1 MNFWINKI
9 QLWFRRPDAAPITYE
24 FEANKVNVITGDS
37 STGKS
42 SVLRI
47 IDYCLLAEE
56 SDIVE
61 DVINESVSWYGLSFH
76 INDTDCVIVRE
87 APTLGNVG
95 QGVYWA
101 EDDDKFP
108 RQPISNTSREWVL
121 GYISDLAGLANRRLT
136 ITSNRK
142 INLTLRNFLAL
153 NYLTEDIIASNNT
166 YIDANY
172 FLLSDIRKGI
182 GGCLNIAIGRD
193 EDSEQEKKCN
203 VRRLKADIK
212 KETER
217 KAKSEDSKK
226 EYNKNLAS
234 FIERAYAL
242 NLPHLMNE
250 TDVYELLHGLNEA
263 ILKFRKGYES
273 DMDRARLD
281 DVKLSIQKLR
291 ADLSRMNRLKRE
303 VDMYNKRIDEDKDS
317 LLPIEHLKKEFCQV
331 LLYDETHLL
340 VSELTKALNK
350 VKKCRKY
357 AERQSLPDEFQQRL
371 DGINTRLS
379 QLVQERDRLQHIA
392 SQRLDLS
399 WYESV
404 VALKNEVCHLKCPQ
418 NEYIGDKAFME
429 MKENLAMATSE
440 YEKAHNENIK
450 CIDALNQLMLE
461 YYQLQG
467 SITSRY
473 NQCKP
478 MFNTEHLSLTLY
490 NPEKELNIRNVGSKS
505 NYMFLHLCF
514 FLGLHELILSQ
525 EDSPVPSFLFID
537 QPSIP
542 YYGSKNV
549 GNDGKISD
557 DDAKKLSDAFNM
569 LNQYINKVCKLKY
582 KKNFQII
589 MVEHAS
595 PDYWRNLEN
604 FKTNCVFTKGDG
616 LIPERVCKFY
626 N

>member
-9 QLWFRRPDAAPITYE
+9 QLWFRRSDASPVTYE
-24 FEANKVNVITGDS
+24 FEANNVNVITGDS

-76 INDTDCVIVRE
+76 INDTDCIIVRE
-87 APTLGNVG
+87 APILGNVG
-95 QGVYWA
+95 QGIYWA
-101 EDDDKFP
+101 ENDDKFP
-108 RQPISNTSREWVL
+108 RQPIVNTSREWVL

-136 ITSNRK
+136 VSSNRK
-142 INLTLRNFLAL
+142 IDLTLRNFLVF

-166 YIDANY
+166 YIDANF
-172 FLLSDIRKGI
+172 FLLPDIRKGI

-193 EDSEQEKKCN
+193 EYLEQEKKCE
-203 VRRLKADIK
+203 VRRLKANIK
-212 KETER
+212 KEMGHKTRCE
-217 KAKSEDSKK
+217 ENKK

-242 NLPHLMNE
+242 NLPRLTNE
-250 TDVYELLHGLNEA
+250 TDVYELLRGLNEA

-273 DMDRARLD
+273 DMDRTRLD
-281 DVKLSIQKLR
+281 DVKMSIQKLR

-303 VDMYNKRIDEDKDS
+303 VDIYNKRIDEDTDS
-317 LLPIEHLKKEFCQV
+317 LLPIEYLKKEFSQV
-331 LLYDETHLL
+331 LLYDETNLL
-340 VSELTKALNK
+340 VNELTKVLNQ
-350 VKKCRKY
+350 VKSSRKK
-357 AERQSLPDEFQQRL
+357 AERQSFPYEYQQRL
-371 DGINTRLS
+371 DDINTKML
-379 QLVQERDRLQHIA
+379 QLIHERDRLQRIA
-392 SQRLDLS
+392 SQHLDLG

-404 VALKNEVCHLKCPQ
+404 VALKSDVCHLKYPQ
-418 NEYIGDKAFME
+418 NEYVGDKAFVE
-429 MKENLAMATSE
+429 MKENLALAISE
-440 YEKAHNENIK
+440 YEKTHNENIK
-450 CIDALNQLMLE
+450 RIDALNQFMLE
-461 YYQLQG
+461 YYQLQD

-478 MFNTEHLSLTLY
+478 IFNTENLSLTLY
-490 NPEKELNIRNVGSKS
+490 NPVKELNIRNVGSKS

-549 GNDGKISD
+549 GNDGNISD

-569 LNQYINKVCKLKY
+569 LNQYINKICKLKY

-595 PDYWRNLEN
+595 PDYWQNLEN
-604 FKTNCVFTKGDG
+604 FKTNYVFTKGDG
-616 LIPERVCKFY
+616 LIPKRVCKFY